1 MENNNPEEKKTS
13 NKWLGLIN
21 IPVQMGIIIF
31 GSYKL
36 GFWLD
41 EKYPSEKVYYFK
53 ILTMAGVFLAMYN
66 VYRQVKQI
74 GDKS

>member
-1 MENNNPEEKKTS
+1 MENNNNQEKKGY
-13 NKWLGLIN
+13 NKWLALIN

-31 GSYKL
+31 GFYKL

-41 EKYPSEKVYYFK
+41 EKYPSEKVYYYK
-53 ILTMAGVFLAMYN
+53 ILTMVGVSLALYN